1 MYKISELKTLIPFD
15 IETLPDSWE
24 KMVESKKKVW
34 IEKYHYRFVTQEI
47 EHLKK
52 KAAIDKKYP
61 TLEGMTFPVPSFKDI
76 YVKYAGLY
84 PEFSSVWCI
93 SFGLFD
99 LKNELTVSTLRDSSE
114 KVMLEQWCEVLEH
127 YEDYNLAGY
136 NINDFDIPFLLA
148 RLQYHG
154 LNDKFPKQ
162 LQLRDA
168 KPWTVKS
175 VDFMN
180 DWKNSRREAVSLA
193 VVCELLEVPTPKDE
207 FNNDE
212 FTTLMTEGKITELQG
227 CTYCEKDV
235 IALGRCMVKCATTNC
250 NFAGEP
256 APKKVW
262 TKK

>member
-15 IETLPDSWE
+15 IETLPELWE
-24 KMVESKKKVW
+24 KMSDSKQKVW

-47 EHLKK
+47 EHQKK
-52 KAAIDKKYP
+52 KIAIEQELP
-61 TLEGMTFPVPSFKDI
+61 TTEGIAVPIPSFKEV

-84 PEFSSVWCI
+84 PEFSRVWCI
-93 SFGLFD
+93 SFGLFN
-99 LKNELTVSTLRDSSE
+99 LKNELDINTLREEDE
-114 KVMLEQWCEVLEH
+114 KIMLEQWCEVLNH

-154 LNDKFPKQ
+154 LNDIFPKQ

-175 VDFMN
+175 VDLMN
-180 DWKNSRREAVSLA
+180 DWKGSRREAVSLA
-193 VVCELLEVPTPKDE
+193 VVCEMLNIPTPKDE

-212 FTTLMTEGKITELQG
+212 FTTLMTEGKITEEDG
-227 CTYCEKDV
+227 IKYCEKDV
-235 IALGRCMVKCATTNC
+235 NALGRCMVRCATTNC

-262 TKK
+262 SKK